1 MAKQQTIYICQQ
13 CGATSPRWQGK
24 CFDCNA
30 WNSFTEEKVSTS
42 KAKTSDR
49 AGLTSSEG
57 ARSLFEFSD
66 ETAGK
71 ELGRRMSSG
80 FSEIDR
86 VLGGGFLEGSLVL
99 FGGDPGV
106 GKSTLLL
113 QIVGQLA
120 QKYSVLYVSGEESG
134 HQVAARA
141 VRLNVP
147 KSESLEFLAT
157 SNLEEALEAC
167 SKTKPIFAVIDS
179 VQTLNSRELESAA
192 GTVSQVREVTQRFLD
207 FAKTQNVC
215 VALVGHVTKE
225 GQIAGPK
232 LLEHMVDG
240 VFFFE
245 QANQGA
251 YRLLKSYKN
260 RFGSVHELA
269 VLEMQSRGLVEV
281 ANPSQRFLE
290 ERNTSAAGSAIVAQ
304 VDGSRALLTEV
315 QALTQRCYQG
325 FPRRT
330 SQGIDQ
336 NRVSVLLAVLEKYLE
351 MNFSQEDVYCKVAS
365 GEKIVEAAADLPL
378 AFSLVSAILGRPL
391 PSDLLLVG
399 EVGLGGELR
408 SVPAIAPRL
417 KEAKSVGIKRAII
430 PHWNSKE
437 LEKVDGIELIV
448 CKNISEVNAKLFN

>member
-1 MAKQQTIYICQQ
+1 MAKTQTIYICQQ
-13 CGATSPRWQGK
+13 CGNTSPRWQGK
-24 CFDCNA
+24 CFDCGA
-30 WNSFTEEKVSTS
+30 WNSLVEEKVSS
-42 KAKTSDR
+42 QKASR
-49 AGLTSSEG
+49 TSSSAENKSE
-57 ARSLFEFSD
+57 ARSLFAFTED
-66 ETAGK
+66 LAGDSK
-71 ELGRRMSSG
+71 GKRLLSG
-80 FSEIDR
+80 FPEIDR
-86 VLGGGFLEGSLVL
+86 VLGGGFVEGSLSL

-113 QIVGQLA
+113 QIVGNLA
-120 QKYSVLYVSGEESG
+120 QKFPVLYVSGEESG

-141 VRLNVP
+141 LRLNVP
-147 KSESLEFLAT
+147 SSAQLEFVAT

-167 SKTKPIFAVIDS
+167 HKTKPIFAVIDS
-179 VQTLNSRELESAA
+179 VQTISSRELESAA
-192 GTVSQVREVTQRFLD
+192 GTVSQVREVAQRFLD
-207 FAKTQNVC
+207 FAKTRNVA

-269 VLEMQSRGLVEV
+269 VMEMQARGLVEV
-281 ANPSQRFLE
+281 TNPSQRFLE
-290 ERNTSAAGSAIVAQ
+290 ERNTQAAGSAIVAQ

-315 QALTQRCYQG
+315 QALTQRCYHG

-330 SQGIDQ
+330 AQGIDQ
-336 NRVSVLLAVLEKYLE
+336 NRISVLLAVLEKHLDL
-351 MNFSQEDVYCKVAS
+351 NFSQEDVYCKVAS

-378 AFSLVSAILGRPL
+378 AFSLVSALLDRAL

-417 KEAKSVGIKRAII
+417 KEAQSVGVKRAIV

-437 LEKVDGIELIV
+437 LEKIEGIEIIV
-448 CKNISEVNAKLFN
+448 CRNLSEVHRRIFD